1 MTTAPVAASTTY
13 DMIQDYLERLKLK
26 NFSIHTLRCYGLDL
40 RQAEASIGKSL
51 SEASNEEL
59 EAYIAGLG
67 RKGMKGTTVR
77 RKQASLRGFFNHCIR
92 SKVISL
98 DPTGNFEPPKV
109 EDRLPIYLNASQVQA
124 MLDSLHDTGA
134 ASERRESAIVK
145 CLYYTGMR
153 AGELVGLNIED
164 LFIDERELRVFGKGR
179 RERMLPISDALSA
192 SIASWLEV
200 HPVGKGPLFVSTQTH
215 HRRLSYDS
223 VYKIVKA
230 VMSRAGLG
238 NRKFSCHKLRHTFAT
253 RLINRKVSIDKIQK
267 LLGHRR
273 IDTTTIYAHTE
284 LGSDLRSAME
294 SAL

>member
-1 MTTAPVAASTTY
+1 MTTAPVHPATSF

-26 NFSIHTLRCYGLDL
+26 NFSDHTLRCYGLDL
-40 RQAEASIGKSL
+40 RQAEASIGKPL
-51 SEASNEEL
+51 ATASNEEL

-92 SKVISL
+92 AKVVTL

-109 EDRLPIYLNASQVQA
+109 EDRLPIYLNAAQVQA
-124 MLDSLHDTGA
+124 LLDSLKEGSAT
-134 ASERRESAIVK
+134 ERREAAIVK

-153 AGELVGLNIED
+153 AGELVGLDIED
-164 LFIDERELRVFGKGR
+164 LFLEERELRVFGKGR
-179 RERMLPISDALSA
+179 RERMLPISDALALSLA
-192 SIASWLEV
+192 AWLEV
-200 HPVGKGPLFVSTQTH
+200 HPSKKGALFVSLQTH
-215 HRRLSYDS
+215 NRRLSYDS
-223 VYKIVKA
+223 VYKIVKG
-230 VMSRAGLG
+230 VMARAGLG

-284 LGSDLRSAME
+284 LGSDLRSALE
-294 SAL
+294 NAL

>member
-1 MTTAPVAASTTY
+1 MSTATIPPTGP
-13 DMIQDYLERLKLK
+13 DMIRDYLDRLKLK
-26 NFSIHTLRCYGLDL
+26 NFSEHTLRCYGLDL
-40 RQAEASIGKSL
+40 RQAEASIGKAL
-51 SEASNEEL
+51 ATATHEEL
-59 EAYIAGLG
+59 EVYIAGLA

-77 RKQASLRGFFNHCIR
+77 RKQASLRGFFNHCVR
-92 SKVISL
+92 QRVIGI

-109 EDRLPIYLNASQVQA
+109 EDRLPIYLNAAQVQA
-124 MLDSLHDTGA
+124 LLDALGGETPAD
-134 ASERRESAIVK
+134 RREAAIVK
-145 CLYYTGMR
+145 ALYYTGMR

-164 LFIDERELRVFGKGR
+164 LFLDERELRVFGKGR
-179 RERMLPISDALSA
+179 RERMLPISDALA
-192 SIASWLEV
+192 QAIGEWLAV
-200 HPVGKGPLFVSTQTH
+200 HPVGKGALFVSMQNH

-230 VMSRAGLG
+230 VMARAGLG

-284 LGSDLRSAME
+284 LGSDLRSALE
-294 SAL
+294 TAL

>member
-1 MTTAPVAASTTY
+1 MTTAPILPHTSY
-13 DMIQDYLERLKLK
+13 DLIQDYLDRLKLK
-26 NFSIHTLRCYGLDL
+26 NFSEHTLRCYGLDL
-40 RQAEASIGKSL
+40 RQAEASIGKPL
-51 SEASNEEL
+51 ATASNEEL

-92 SKVISL
+92 AKVVVV

-109 EDRLPIYLNASQVQA
+109 EDRLPIYLNAAQVQSL
-124 MLDSLHDTGA
+124 LDSLREDSPA
-134 ASERRESAIVK
+134 ARREAAIVK

-179 RERMLPISDALSA
+179 RERMLPISDALA
-192 SIASWLEV
+192 LAIAAWLEV
-200 HPVGKGPLFVSTQTH
+200 HPSGKGPLFVSLQNH

-223 VYKIVKA
+223 VYKIVKG
-230 VMSRAGLG
+230 VMARAGLG

-284 LGSDLRSAME
+284 LGSDLRSALE
-294 SAL
+294 NAL

>member
-1 MTTAPVAASTTY
+1 MP
-13 DMIQDYLERLKLK
+13 DLIDDYLDRLKLK
-26 NFSIHTLRCYGLDL
+26 HFSEHTLRCYGLDL
-40 RQAEASIGKSL
+40 RQAQKAIGKPL
-51 SEASNEEL
+51 SDATHADL
-59 EAYIAGLG
+59 EVYVAGLT

-92 SKVISL
+92 VKAIAI

-109 EDRLPIYLNASQVQA
+109 EDRLPIYLNAGQVQTL
-124 MLDSLHDTGA
+124 LDSLTEGSA
-134 ASERRESAIVK
+134 AERREAAIVK

-153 AGELVGLNIED
+153 AGELVGLDVEH
-164 LFIDERELRVFGKGR
+164 LFLDEREMRVFGKGKK
-179 RERMLPISDALSA
+179 ERMLPINDRLEAALSA
-192 SIASWLEV
+192 WLEV
-200 HPVGKGPLFVSTQTH
+200 HPTGKGPLFVSLHTH
-215 HRRLSYDS
+215 NRRLSYDS

-230 VMSRAGLG
+230 AFARAGLA

-253 RLINRKVSIDKIQK
+253 RLVNGKVSIDKIQK

-284 LGSDLRSAME
+284 LGSGLRSALE

>member
-1 MTTAPVAASTTY
+1 MTT
-13 DMIQDYLERLKLK
+13 DLINDYLDRLKNK
-26 NFSIHTLRCYGLDL
+26 NFSIHTLRCYGMDL
-40 RQAEASIGKSL
+40 RQAEVSIGKPL
-51 SEASNEEL
+51 VNASHEEL
-59 EAYIAGLG
+59 EAYIGGLS

-77 RKQASLRGFFNHCIR
+77 RKQASLRGFYNHCLR
-92 SKVISL
+92 ARVINV

-109 EDRLPIYLNASQVQA
+109 EDRLPIYLNASQVQTL
-124 MLDSLHDTGA
+124 LDILKEDSPADK
-134 ASERRESAIVK
+134 REAAIVK

-164 LFIDERELRVFGKGR
+164 LFMEDRELRVFGKGR
-179 RERMLPISDALSA
+179 RERMLPISEALLEGLRKW
-192 SIASWLEV
+192 IEV
-200 HPVGKGPLFVSTQTH
+200 HPVGKGPLFVSLHNH

-223 VYKIVKA
+223 VYKIVKS
-230 VMSRAGLG
+230 VISRAGLG

-284 LGSDLRSAME
+284 LGSDLRSALE
-294 SAL
+294 NAL

>member
-1 MTTAPVAASTTY
+1 MTTAPVVSTSF
-13 DMIQDYLERLKLK
+13 DMIQDYLDRLKLK
-26 NFSIHTLRCYGLDL
+26 NFSEHTLRCYGLDL
-40 RQAEASIGKSL
+40 RQAEGSIGKAL
-51 SEASNEEL
+51 ATASHEEL

-92 SKVISL
+92 AKVISL

-109 EDRLPIYLNASQVQA
+109 EDRLPIYLNAAQVQSL
-124 MLDSLHDTGA
+124 LDSLREEEP
-134 ASERRESAIVK
+134 SERRESAIVK

-153 AGELVGLNIED
+153 AGELVGLNVED
-164 LFIDERELRVFGKGR
+164 LFLDDHQLRVFGKGR
-179 RERMLPISDALSA
+179 RERMLPISEALGA
-192 SIASWLEV
+192 SLARWLEI
-200 HPVGKGPLFVSTQTH
+200 HPTGKGPLFVSLQNH

-230 VMSRAGLG
+230 VLGRAGLG

-284 LGSDLRSAME
+284 LGSDLRSALE